1 MVHYCHFNKNILN
14 PIKRS
19 GSIGEGKKAYMKL
32 QQQILDEILLR
43 RTKTSR
49 ADDIKL
55 PPRIVRVRQEK
66 LDANEEDYYEALYT
80 QSQAQFNTY
89 VQSGTVLNNYA
100 HIFDILI
107 RLRQAVDHPYLVIH
121 SNSNKELAPL
131 ITNEKKRKAAVD
143 ECDTVPDCGLC
154 RDPVEEPCRNSC
166 GHIFC
171 KPCILEYVETSLSRS
186 IQNNDDDNDDD
197 GEGKPKAK
205 AKKSNKLG
213 STCPTCSATLNINF
227 DEDIDDFNDFDVPE
241 PGKQTSSSSSS
252 SVWDTLARRR
262 KSILNK
268 LDLSKFKSST
278 KMEALMEELYKMQQS
293 DLGAK
298 ALVFSQ
304 FCNMLDLLEFRIERG
319 GIKTG
324 KLQGHMNI
332 TQRDAIIK
340 DFKENPECKVLLISL
355 KAGGVAL
362 NLTVASH
369 VRLSKYNYHHHLILI
384 NTRSS

>member
-55 PPRIVRVRQEK
+55 PPRIVTVRQEK

-121 SNSNKELAPL
+121 SNSSKDLTPL
-131 ITNEKKRKAAVD
+131 ITNDKKRKATIE

-154 RDPVEEPCRNSC
+154 RGNKNTFKKIDFINNNNNN
-166 GHIFC
+166 
-171 KPCILEYVETSLSRS
+171 IL
-186 IQNNDDDNDDD
+186 
-197 GEGKPKAK
+197 
-205 AKKSNKLG
+205 
-213 STCPTCSATLNINF
+213 
-227 DEDIDDFNDFDVPE
+227 
-241 PGKQTSSSSSS
+241 
-252 SVWDTLARRR
+252 
-262 KSILNK
+262 
-268 LDLSKFKSST
+268 
-278 KMEALMEELYKMQQS
+278 
-293 DLGAK
+293 
-298 ALVFSQ
+298 
-304 FCNMLDLLEFRIERG
+304 
-319 GIKTG
+319 
-324 KLQGHMNI
+324 
-332 TQRDAIIK
+332 
-340 DFKENPECKVLLISL
+340 
-355 KAGGVAL
+355 
-362 NLTVASH
+362 
-369 VRLSKYNYHHHLILI
+369 
-384 NTRSS
+384 